1 MLAPIPDFL
10 SFSVGLVSNII
21 GSTLPNLLV
30 VSDGDMC
37 INGGMM
43 L

>member
-1 MLAPIPDFL
+1 MLAPISDFL

-21 GSTLPNLLV
+21 GSTLSNLLV
-30 VSDGDMC
+30 VFDGDMC